1 MKALHVYI
9 LGLTLF
15 LVSLVAPAYNPFGAP
30 DYSGWEAIRAVLG
43 LRPRLLLDF
52 GRPGDIFAA
61 IVLTV
66 SGLNSAFALA
76 SPLLFPQ
83 RRKFNRNPWFWAWV
97 AAGMA
102 SMAFNLIYLNQTGFM
117 HLRFGYYLWMAAI
130 ALLYLSFSPR
140 LTRR

>member
-1 MKALHVYI
+1 MALRIYI

-15 LVSLVAPAYNPFGAP
+15 LISLVAPAYSPFGAP

-61 IVLTV
+61 LVLTV
-66 SGLNSAFALA
+66 SGLNSAFALL

-83 RRKFNRNPWFWAWV
+83 RRRINHRPWFWAWV
-97 AAGMA
+97 STGMA
-102 SMAFNLIYLNQTGFM
+102 SMAFNLFYLNHTGII
-117 HLRFGYYLWMAAI
+117 HIRYGYYLWMAAI

-140 LTRR
+140 LSGR

>member
-1 MKALHVYI
+1 MALRIYL
-9 LGLTLF
+9 LGLILF
-15 LVSLVAPAYNPFGAP
+15 LVSLIAPAYSPFGAP
-30 DYSGWEAIRAVLG
+30 DYNGWEAIKAVLG

-61 IVLTV
+61 LVITV
-66 SGLNSAFALA
+66 SGLNSAFALL

-83 RRKFNRNPWFWAWV
+83 RRRFNRSPWFWAWV

-102 SMAFNLIYLNQTGFM
+102 SMVFNLLYLNHTGII
-117 HLRFGYYLWMAAI
+117 HIRYGYYLWMAAV

-140 LTRR
+140 LAGR